1 MSISDFLSPSS
12 VLVDVSAPTKTRL
25 LRDLARK
32 AASALGMD
40 PNTISHEILKREN
53 LGSTGLGGG
62 VAIPHA
68 KIPGLKKPFGM
79 LARLKTPID
88 FDAVDARPV
97 DIVFM
102 LLAAT
107 TTESGEQLNALAT
120 VARSLRDPKI
130 ARNIRHANG
139 DAAIYCALHPE
150 EA

>member
-12 VLVDVSAPTKTRL
+12 VLIDVSAPTKTRL
-25 LRDLARK
+25 LRDLARR

-40 PNTISHEILKREN
+40 PDVVSHEILKRET

-62 VAIPHA
+62 VSIPHA
-68 KIPGLKKPFGM
+68 KISGLQKPFGM

-88 FDAVDARPV
+88 FEAIDTRPV

-102 LLAAT
+102 LLARTAK
-107 TTESGEQLNALAT
+107 SGEQLNALAT
-120 VARSLRDPKI
+120 IARKLRDPKI

-139 DAAIYCALHPE
+139 ETAVYCALHPE
-150 EA
+150 EV